1 MYGKHGAMKVP
12 TSHSRKAKNRKSKL
26 LIISVVILILALIST
41 VTIAFI
47 VDRTEP
53 VVNTFNYATVS
64 CKVNEESFDGKVKNN
79 VTIENNGEV
88 ESYIRAKVV
97 VTWMSEDGTK
107 VTAAKPQVNTDYTI
121 TYTDNAAWKLGSD
134 GYWYYTLPVNV
145 GDATAT
151 LINSCS
157 LANGAVVPNGFYLSV
172 EVVGSAIQSTPTNA
186 VTEKWSGGVSGVS
199 DGSLVIKQGG
209 AE

>member
-26 LIISVVILILALIST
+26 LIISVVSLILALIST

-53 VVNTFNYATVS
+53 VVNNFNYATVS

-79 VTIENNGEV
+79 VTIENTGEV

-97 VTWMSEDGTK
+97 VTWVSEDGTK
-107 VTAAKPQVNTDYTI
+107 VTAAKPQENTDYTI
-121 TYTDNAAWKLGSD
+121 SYSNNQNWQLCSD
-134 GYWYYTLPVNV
+134 GYWYYTLPVDI
-145 GDATAT
+145 GESTKT
-151 LINSCS
+151 LIESCS
-157 LANGAVVPNGFYLSV
+157 LSPNAVIPDGFYLSV
-172 EVVGSAIQSTPTNA
+172 EIVGSAIQSTPVSA
-186 VTEKWSGGVSGVS
+186 VTDKWNISVNNGI
-199 DGSLVIKQGG
+199 LVVQ
-209 AE
+209 